1 MAKKK
6 KNRKNPLQAIA
17 NAVSGVVQNVGNA
30 AKNTRESVEE
40 IAKNLGEKAQLAP
53 IVPFVIPMKTLL
65 KAKKVTPKKGLE
77 ELAIQF
83 KQVVLDKRRNSFDM
97 SDEDL
102 EFNEFMKSGNHFV
115 PPTVIAP
122 IIQGIVQFFTG
133 LAKAKEDGAK
143 LSAEE
148 EQAAKESLIAIEVMA
163 SENPNSI
170 SKNEDDNT
178 MLYVIVGLVVL
189 VLLMRN

>member
-6 KNRKNPLQAIA
+6 KNSKNPLQAIA

-53 IVPFVIPMKTLL
+53 IVPFVNPMKTLL

-115 PPTVIAP
+115 PPFVIAP

-133 LAKAKEDGAK
+133 LVKAKEDGAK

-163 SENPNSI
+163 GENPEKSI
-170 SKNEDDNT
+170 SNDDNT
-178 MLYVIVGLVVL
+178 MMYVIVGLVVL
-189 VLLMRN
+189 VLLMRK